1 MEECKN
7 CGHEIVLGWISLKN
21 KDKEWHHKIN
31 DKFFQKGCPLCSCN
45 NPEPIQSLSVGVKKE

>member
-21 KDKEWHHKIN
+21 NDKEWHHKIN
-31 DKFFQKGCPLCSCN
+31 DEFFQIGCPLCKCN
-45 NPEPIQSLSVGVKKE
+45 NPEPKAVEEKE